1 MAPLNSKVLEKLCQR
16 QTLSQNRLNKF
27 HIVKFNSII
36 NSVEIKVSLSKQHGV
51 FTRNLN
57 STVNGEPECRYAK
70 VYRGVAL
77 EALLRALDSA
87 YYRVC
92 HRVKNQKKL
101 FFSSAQRVSPASCVD
116 IQSILVIQFV
126 CKFSP
131 DHHQCQVFKA
141 KMKTFFWLGRNQGR
155 STKMMIWFILLM
167 IKGKVPKLVSSY
179 RILVNWK
186 PFRIHQT
193 KLGSVWS
200 ALLCKLLFLRVCLAM
215 SSWKFL

>member
-1 MAPLNSKVLEKLCQR
+1 MAPHNSKVLEKLCQR

-51 FTRNLN
+51 FTRNLA

-92 HRVKNQKKL
+92 HRVKNQKKH
-101 FFSSAQRVSPASCVD
+101 FFSSAPRVSPARHVLTSSQFWWSNLCVNFRL
-116 IQSILVIQFV
+116 IITSV
-126 CKFSP
+126 KSSRPRWRPFS
-131 DHHQCQVFKA
+131 DWEETKA
-141 KMKTFFWLGRNQGR
+141 ALPKWWSGSSFLWSKVRFR
-155 STKMMIWFILLM
+155 S
-167 IKGKVPKLVSSY
+167 
-179 RILVNWK
+179 
-186 PFRIHQT
+186 
-193 KLGSVWS
+193 
-200 ALLCKLLFLRVCLAM
+200 LFHLIGY
-215 SSWKFL
+215 W